1 MIELDDSVAY
11 SLIVFSPMLFL
22 HLWLNIRYDAVYISL
37 RSKHSKTYLKKNKG
51 TLCDMLFFKK
61 YKDQLDRR
69 LYVLHGCLLWIV
81 IISILLAAVYGV
93 LWLVG
98 HHIQHKWLP
107 WLYVEFDIGVT
118 GLFILKL
125 IYDKVMHK

>member
-1 MIELDDSVAY
+1 MDDSVAY

-22 HLWLNIRYDAVYISL
+22 HLWLNIRYDVIYISL

-51 TLCDMLFFKK
+51 TLWDMLFFKK
-61 YKDQLDRR
+61 YKDQLDIR

-93 LWLVG
+93 LWLSG
-98 HHIQHKWLP
+98 HHIQHEWLP
-107 WLYVEFDIGVT
+107 WLYVEFDIGVA